1 MNETDYLLKKLREE
15 VASHNEFIA
24 KDNCKDFAHYKYLCG
39 LIRGLEVAQSHVL
52 DLAEKLKND

>member
-1 MNETDYLLKKLREE
+1 MNEIQYLLKKISEE
-15 VASHNEFIA
+15 IQGHNEFIA

-52 DLAEKLKND
+52 DLAEKIKND

>member
-1 MNETDYLLKKLREE
+1 MNEIEYLLKRINEE
-15 VASHNEFIA
+15 IQGHNEFIA